1 MGDKVGSFVKG
12 KQFDAIMLDAYG
24 KQKKR
29 NKQFLLFFLFFIL
42 SLLSCT
48 NANTNLV
55 SCTVADGPIDMFDQQ
70 SVDEMVQKLIFCADD
85 RSIQRVFVGG
95 RLIGGREFQQQQ
107 QQPI

>member
-24 KQKKR
+24 KQKH
-29 NKQFLLFFLFFIL
+29 NKQFLLLFSFFIL

-48 NANTNLV
+48 NTNLV

-107 QQPI
+107 QQQPI